1 MQALNSTIQ
10 RVINDKR
17 LFFCSFIIV
26 LLLLSAFMS
35 YCYSPLHGGHDS
47 YFHFRRFN
55 ALINALGNGTFPSYI
70 DYDAMFGYGYLVK
83 AFYSDIILIPFAA
96 IALFT
101 SPIFGYQFMIFTMTV
116 ICGILTY
123 ISVNK
128 IYKNPLAA
136 FLSAILYTF
145 CVYKLLDTFQRGAIG
160 EAFSF
165 AFVPLIFWGL
175 YEIIKGDYRKWYI
188 IAIGYSLMIFTH
200 LLSSVLMFITMIIIL
215 IIYYKPLVKEPKRI
229 SCLLIGGVVS
239 LILLAY
245 YLYPMLEQ
253 MLSDNFYYQSKTI
266 MSSPHDARLSN
277 LTIIQGLFSG
287 IVQPRQLFLPGIGF
301 MLTCTVALR
310 IFVKGKSPILRSLD
324 TGVIIGVVYIIF
336 TSFLIPWN
344 IFPLDKLSFIQF
356 PWRLYEFVS
365 FFFAIAGGY
374 YLSQLLQTHKQVV
387 IGIAMIV
394 LGSMLVIV
402 NDAKYY
408 QDDRSYYN
416 INAEPNDL
424 NRYHLGGFEYLP
436 AKVPHSE
443 YFLERGDSIAI
454 KNETTSIHNFKRHKG
469 ITSFDIELNL
479 NEKLELPLNYYKGYK
494 AAVNGQNIVVEESN
508 NGLVEVEVNQPG
520 RIDVWYAGTPVQ
532 KISWY
537 ITLISILGL
546 CVYIYLFNRK
556 NKKKPHA

>member
-1 MQALNSTIQ
+1 MQSLDNQGIFSNKKFI
-10 RVINDKR
+10 
-17 LFFCSFIIV
+17 FCLLV
-26 LLLLSAFMS
+26 LVLILLSAFMS

-55 ALINALGNGTFPSYI
+55 ALISAFDNGTFPGYI

-96 IALFT
+96 IALYT
-101 SPIFGYQFMIFTMTV
+101 TPIFAYQLMIFTMTLV
-116 ICGILTY
+116 CGILTY

-145 CVYKLLDTFQRGAIG
+145 CIYKLLDTFQRGAIG

-165 AFVPLIFWGL
+165 AFVPVIMWGL
-175 YEIIKGDYRKWYI
+175 YEIIKGNYKKWYI
-188 IAIGYSLMIFTH
+188 ITIGFSLMIFTH

-215 IIYYKPLVKEPKRI
+215 MIYYKPLIKEPRRI
-229 SCLLIGGVVS
+229 LYLVIGGVAS
-239 LILLAY
+239 LVILAY

-253 MLSDNFYYQSKTI
+253 MLSNTFYYQSKTI

-277 LTIIQGLFSG
+277 LSIIQGLFSG

-310 IFVKGKSPILRSLD
+310 IFVKGKSATLRSLD
-324 TGVIIGVVYIIF
+324 IGVIVGLFYILL

-344 IFPLDKLSFIQF
+344 IFPLNKLSFIQF

-365 FFFAIAGGY
+365 YFFAVAGGY
-374 YLSQLLQTHKQVV
+374 YLSQLLLSRKQIIAG
-387 IGIAMIV
+387 IGIIV

-436 AKVPHSE
+436 SKVPHSE
-443 YFLERGDSIAI
+443 YFLERGDSIALQDSAI
-454 KNETTSIHNFKRHKG
+454 SIHNFSRNRN
-469 ITSFDIELNL
+469 ITSLNVQNTNGRSL
-479 NEKLELPLNYYKGYK
+479 VELPLTYYKGYK
-494 AAVNGQNIVVEESN
+494 ATLNKQDIEVVESN
-508 NGLVEVEVNQPG
+508 NGLVAIQVYEPGKVN
-520 RIDVWYAGTPVQ
+520 VWYAGTPLQ
-532 KISWY
+532 KISWF
-537 ITLISILGL
+537 ITLISIAGL
-546 CVYIYLFNRK
+546 CIYIYLFKRR
-556 NKKKPHA
+556 NKKKQDA